1 MDVPQL
7 FNAFTL
13 APNIEVV
20 VTLLPEGTQMG
31 EVPQLAGGVLLEHL
45 EGYAQ
50 RFPFWFADQ
59 QVDVLGHDDVASD
72 AEVVPKADLFQGV
85 LEGCAGFWC

>member
-20 VTLLPEGTQMG
+20 VTLLPEAVVFR
-31 EVPQLAGGVLLEHL
+31 ELSQLTRCVLLEHL
-45 EGYAQ
+45 EGDSERAAF
-50 RFPFWFADQ
+50 RFTD
-59 QVDVLGHDDVASD
+59 
-72 AEVVPKADLFQGV
+72 
-85 LEGCAGFWC
+85 